1 MQFDQLYPFVIKKLK
16 EGLSDQLTYHN
27 IKHTELVLSM
37 ATEIGASERLTEDEM
52 LLVKTAALFH
62 DVGFLQ
68 THVNHEEISCQ
79 YAKKWLPDFGYSAE
93 QIDQVAAII
102 LSTKIPQTPQNLL
115 AKIVCDAD
123 LHYLGSEYY
132 YAGAELLEAEFK
144 KLGILQSKTDWATY
158 QLNFISSHKYFTD
171 YALKNFEPR
180 KQEYLEE
187 LRLISQQASPINKR
201 LGIIQQLRDAALMI
215 AGAGLAATAL
225 DGFLVPNHFF
235 DGGVTGMAL
244 LIHESTQLNLGLLLL
259 ILNLPLMIIGYFM
272 VSLRFAIRMG
282 VAVLLLAGILQI
294 IPTLALTH
302 DKLLISL
309 FGGVFLGTG
318 VGLVMRAGAALDG
331 IEVVAL
337 YTLRRSS
344 FTITEIILGINILIF
359 SIAAFKFGL
368 ETALYSILTYFA
380 ATRCIDYVV
389 EGIQAY
395 TGVTIISSKSEVI
408 KYQLVNTMG
417 KGITIYKGERGFLP
431 GKYGISNDCDI
442 IFTVITRLELRR
454 LKNLVAEIDPAAF
467 VFANTI
473 KETSGGVIKRIKH
486 H

>member
-1 MQFDQLYPFVIKKLK
+1 MQFDLLYPFVIQKLN

-27 IKHTELVLSM
+27 TSHTEQVVTM
-37 ATEIGASERLTEDEM
+37 AEKIGSHERLTEDEM
-52 LLVKTAALFH
+52 LIVKTAALLH
-62 DVGFLQ
+62 DVGYLQ
-68 THVNHEEISCQ
+68 NHLNHEETSCL
-79 YAKKWLPDFGYSAE
+79 YAKKWLPDYGYSLE
-93 QIDQVAAII
+93 QIDQIAAII
-102 LSTKIPQTPQNLL
+102 LATKVPQSPQNLL

-123 LHYLGSEYY
+123 LCYLGTDDYY
-132 YAGAELLEAEFK
+132 STAVHLEQELR
-144 KLGILQSKTDWATY
+144 KLGLLAAKADWNQV

-171 YALKNFEPR
+171 YALTTFEPL
-180 KQEYLEE
+180 KQEHL
-187 LRLISQQASPINKR
+187 K
-201 LGIIQQLRDAALMI
+201 QLRVLAQSSSPSTKRQNLIKQVRDALLMV
-215 AGAGLAATAL
+215 AGAGLAAIAL

-244 LIHESTQLNLGLLLL
+244 LIHESTHFNLGLLL
-259 ILNLPLMIIGYFM
+259 IFLNLPLMIVGYFM
-272 VSLRFAIRMG
+272 VSLRFSIRMCFG
-282 VAVLLLAGILQI
+282 VLLLAILLQI
-294 IPTLALTH
+294 IPSFPLTH

-309 FGGVFLGTG
+309 FGGAFLGTG

-344 FTITEIILGINILIF
+344 FTITEIILGINIIIF
-359 SIAAFKFGL
+359 SIAASKFGL

-395 TGVTIISSKSEVI
+395 TGVTIISAKSEVI

-454 LKNLVAEIDPAAF
+454 LKNLITEIDPAAF

-473 KETSGGVIKRIKH
+473 KETSGGVVKRIKH